1 VCYRVVWFTDPRFP
15 LIHAFVLVSGVPHAC
30 FSFSLPLAIPL
41 AMPFSNILRCT
52 AIHLLTRQRNVLS
65 SCLLYLSEFFRNL
78 FRVSCHLSS
87 QRGGALVF
95 SSFSFLRDLVS
106 NTSASLPLRR
116 QSSIR
121 PAMTFH
127 RLLRLSRIFLL
138 LLLLLLLLPILF
150 LAPLLHHP
158 HLLHLLQ
165 ALPLLPLVV
174 DPVDVVAFRPLPTSS
189 TLTHSAAVA
198 GGGVLYPILYR
209 SLCKICGS

>member
-1 VCYRVVWFTDPRFP
+1 MCYRVVWFTDPRFP

-65 SCLLYLSEFFRNL
+65 SCLPYLSEFFRNRS
-78 FRVSCHLSS
+78 RVSCHLSS

-95 SSFSFLRDLVS
+95 SSFSFLRNFMLNS
-106 NTSASLPLRR
+106 SMSLLLRR

-138 LLLLLLLLPILF
+138 LLLLLLFLLPILF

-158 HLLHLLQ
+158 YLLHLLQ

-174 DPVDVVAFRPLPTSS
+174 DLVDVVAFRPLPTSS

-198 GGGVLYPILYR
+198 GGGGVISDLI
-209 SLCKICGS
+209 

>member
-1 VCYRVVWFTDPRFP
+1 
-15 LIHAFVLVSGVPHAC
+15 
-30 FSFSLPLAIPL
+30 
-41 AMPFSNILRCT
+41 MPFSNILRCT

-65 SCLLYLSEFFRNL
+65 SCLPYLSEFFRNRS
-78 FRVSCHLSS
+78 RVSCHLSS

-95 SSFSFLRDLVS
+95 SSFLSSQFYVES
-106 NTSASLPLRR
+106 SSMSLLLRR

-127 RLLRLSRIFLL
+127 RLLRLSRIF

-174 DPVDVVAFRPLPTSS
+174 DLVDVVAFRPLPTSS

-209 SLCKICGS
+209 SLCKICGSSCSSPLLLFSISQYIVLLSGDSWASCPLGRLYSPLYISPL

>member
-1 VCYRVVWFTDPRFP
+1 
-15 LIHAFVLVSGVPHAC
+15 
-30 FSFSLPLAIPL
+30 
-41 AMPFSNILRCT
+41 MPFWNILRCT
-52 AIHLLTRQRNVLS
+52 AIHLLTQQRNVLS
-65 SCLLYLSEFFRNL
+65 PYLSESSAIDL
-78 FRVSCHLSS
+78 VSLITLA
-87 QRGGALVF
+87 QRRGGTLVF
-95 SSFSFLRDLVS
+95 SSFSFLCNFSCRTHPRVC
-106 NTSASLPLRR
+106 PLRR

-158 HLLHLLQ
+158 HLLRLLQ

-174 DPVDVVAFRPLPTSS
+174 DLVDVVAFRPLPTSS

-209 SLCKICGS
+209 SLCKIYAIPSFFPIVVVLNLSIHSPAKWRFLGFVPSGPPT